1 MSQLLL
7 APEGLFPIA
16 DTADGQSALQLPI
29 AGTIQGEGLLAGTP
43 SLFLRLAGCNMFCHW
58 LDVSQQV
65 VTCDTVHALDPAKGN
80 YETSSRLVEKIL
92 AHCGKIRH
100 LVITGGEPLLQAA
113 ALRDLL
119 YELRHCPKAFHITI
133 ESNGSLF
140 APELLPYVN
149 LWSFSP
155 KLHAAFL
162 PTQRLTQD
170 EYIQHLNAWLQAV
183 QLPASIQLKFVVG
196 TREDEQPLLEFL
208 SHLRLRA
215 ADTVMLMP
223 LGATREALEASTPIA
238 LEMAI
243 RHGFRFAP
251 RLQIMLWGNKVG
263 V

>member
-7 APEGLFPIA
+7 APEGLFPIPDA
-16 DTADGQSALQLPI
+16 DNGQSALELPV
-29 AGTIQGEGLLAGTP
+29 AGTIQGEGILAGTP

-58 LDVSQQV
+58 LDISQQII
-65 VTCDTVHALDPAKGN
+65 TCDTTHALDPAKGY
-80 YETSSRLVEKIL
+80 YETTSCLVEKIL
-92 AHCGKIRH
+92 KHCGKIRH

-113 ALRDLL
+113 ALCDLL
-119 YELRHCPKAFHITI
+119 CELQHCPKNFHITI

-155 KLHAAFL
+155 KLQAAFL
-162 PTQRLTQD
+162 PTQRLTQS
-170 EYIQHLNAWLQAV
+170 EYIQHLNAWLQGV

-223 LGATREALEASTPIA
+223 LGATRETLEASTPIA

>member
-100 LVITGGEPLLQAA
+100 LVITGGEPLLRCATRSALRIA
-113 ALRDLL
+113 ALPQSLPYHHRKQWLAF
-119 YELRHCPKAFHITI
+119 CPRTI
-133 ESNGSLF
+133 ALCKSLELF
-140 APELLPYVN
+140 AKTTCGIFANSTPYARRV
-149 LWSFSP
+149 
-155 KLHAAFL
+155 
-162 PTQRLTQD
+162 
-170 EYIQHLNAWLQAV
+170 Y
-183 QLPASIQLKFVVG
+183 PASQCMVARSTA
-196 TREDEQPLLEFL
+196 TRKHPIEICCWYA
-208 SHLRLRA
+208 RRRA
-215 ADTVMLMP
+215 APIRVLVAPTLARSRY
-223 LGATREALEASTPIA
+223 GNANATRRNARGIGS
-238 LEMAI
+238 
-243 RHGFRFAP
+243 
-251 RLQIMLWGNKVG
+251 
-263 V
+263 